1 MHAQDR
7 SQGIPTAADALVP
20 ALLAVYASLSAPE
33 RLTSERR
40 FLRPTDQAW
49 NALEVTLEHFADEAK
64 ARGETPEYTLLRLK
78 RLMADAV
85 PVFGRETA
93 LRAAVIRT
101 CISAY
106 FRDA

>member
-1 MHAQDR
+1 MPVQDH
-7 SQGIPTAADALVP
+7 SPGISPADESLVR
-20 ALLAVYASLSAPE
+20 ALLAVYASLSPPE
-33 RLTSERR
+33 REASDRR
-40 FLRPTDQAW
+40 VLRPADPAW
-49 NALEVTLEHFADEAK
+49 HDLRETLQQFALDAK
-64 ARGETPEYTLLRLK
+64 ARGESPEQTLVRLK

-106 FRDA
+106 FPEG